1 MDQPRQDPSN
11 ASGPGPAPCQVTS
24 LSLLERVR
32 AHDPEAWRRLVRL
45 YQPLLLAWCARGGV
59 NATDIEDRATADVA
73 RELNMTANNVRQAR
87 SRVLRRLREEVGDLL
102 D

>member
-1 MDQPRQDPSN
+1 MDQPKRDPSK

-59 NATDIEDRATADVA
+59 NATDAEDVPLMDVRAVTIAGSGEETTHPADGHA
-73 RELNMTANNVRQAR
+73 
-87 SRVLRRLREEVGDLL
+87 
-102 D
+102 